1 MSTVRVGTSYMSR
14 FRPLVKRNASSNFH
28 RIYFLR
34 IFFME
39 NRFQASFRALDYDP
53 GNARETTA

>member
-1 MSTVRVGTSYMSR
+1 MSR

-28 RIYFLR
+28 RIFFLR

-39 NRFQASFRALDYDP
+39 YRFQVSFRALDYDP
-53 GNARETTA
+53 GNARET